1 MSESNNPLIAAFLAA
16 VATALVAA
24 LIAFLAKLCNLD
36 TIVQMFN
43 GVTQTQYKSLENR
56 VVALERRPPS

>member
-1 MSESNNPLIAAFLAA
+1 MAAFLAA

-36 TIVQMFN
+36 AIVQMFN

>member
-1 MSESNNPLIAAFLAA
+1 MAAFLAA

-36 TIVQMFN
+36 AIVQMFN

-56 VVALERRPPS
+56 VVALERRRLKSRHSTRR

>member
-1 MSESNNPLIAAFLAA
+1 MSESKSPLIAVLLAA

-24 LIAFLAKLCNLD
+24 LIAFLAKLYDLD
-36 TIVQMFN
+36 AIIQMFN

-56 VVALERRPPS
+56 VAALERRPLT